1 MTIISFMRTKQ
12 RNIRWPEWLENA
24 IIDWGK
30 KNGKTSFSDAVVYL
44 LEVELND
51 MGYFRRDYEPGIV
64 DTRVEESEKEKR
76 IG

>member
-24 IIDWGK
+24 IIDWGE

-64 DTRVEESEKEKR
+64 DTRV
-76 IG
+76 